1 VQVHQ
6 KRGSPA
12 WTGVSDMERKVLVV
26 EDDVESLRLYSNMLK
41 RGGYAPL
48 TASTGWEG
56 IDLAVKEHPGLI
68 LLDLRL
74 PDITGLTVLET
85 LHAAL
90 STKSIPIIVVS
101 AISKDD
107 DVIKAMQIGA
117 FDYVVKPI
125 AYEDMMRRV
134 ELVFASH
141 DREGEAE
148 QAPVLVIEDNAV
160 DGAAMVEQLT
170 GWGYQATWVK
180 TGREGIEQA
189 STGDFDVILIDGLL
203 PDVNGFEAVKEI
215 RASERLGTTPIVMLT
230 VLSGLVDKLKGYE
243 SGIDVFLTKPVS
255 WEELRVRMRSLTN
268 LRGMVKQRFELSE
281 VIGVITNAIELTE
294 STEPRHNQ
302 KVASISVMLGK
313 RLGVRGHGLWVL
325 ELAGSLHDVG
335 KLLIPRE
342 ILSKPGKLTPDEWTE
357 MKRHSEFGE
366 QIIKPVHGFD
376 EVAEI
381 VRHHHERMDGSGY
394 PDGLKGDE
402 VSLFVRIVGVADSY
416 EALTSDRAYRRAF
429 VRDTA
434 LKILREET
442 QAGRWDPAVVET
454 LAQSLDELD
463 NL

>member
-1 VQVHQ
+1 
-6 KRGSPA
+6 
-12 WTGVSDMERKVLVV
+12 MERKVLVV
-26 EDDVESLRLYSNMLK
+26 EDDVESLRLYSDMLK
-41 RGGYAPL
+41 RGGYAPI

-125 AYEDMMRRV
+125 TYEDMMRRV
-134 ELVFASH
+134 KLVFSSE
-141 DREGEAE
+141 DRQGEAE

-170 GWGYQATWVK
+170 GWGYQVTWVK

-189 STGDFDVILIDGLL
+189 STGDYDVILIDGLL

-302 KVASISVMLGK
+302 KVASISVLLGK

-335 KLLIPRE
+335 KLLIPRA
-342 ILSKPGKLTPDEWTE
+342 ILSKPGKLSPDEWTE
-357 MKRHSEFGE
+357 MKRHSEYGE
-366 QIIKPVHGFD
+366 QIIKPVHGFG
-376 EVAEI
+376 EVAQI

-402 VSLFVRIVGVADSY
+402 VPLCVRIVGVADSY
-416 EALTSDRAYRRAF
+416 EALTSDRAYRHAF
-429 VRDTA
+429 TRDVA
-434 LKILREET
+434 LKILREEM
-442 QAGRWDPAVVET
+442 QAGRWDPAVIET

>member
-1 VQVHQ
+1 
-6 KRGSPA
+6 
-12 WTGVSDMERKVLVV
+12 MERKVLVV
-26 EDDVESLRLYSNMLK
+26 EDDVESLRLYSDMLR
-41 RGGYAPL
+41 RGGYAPVA
-48 TASTGWEG
+48 ASTGWEG

-107 DVIKAMQIGA
+107 DVIKAMQMGA

-125 AYEDMMRRV
+125 TYEDMMRRV
-134 ELVFASH
+134 ELVFSSEDH
-141 DREGEAE
+141 QGEAG
-148 QAPVLVIEDNAV
+148 QAPVLVIEDNGV

-170 GWGYQATWVK
+170 GWGYHATWVR

-189 STGDFDVILIDGLL
+189 STGDYDVILIDGLL
-203 PDVNGFEAVKEI
+203 PDVNGFEAVKQI

-255 WEELRVRMRSLTN
+255 WEELRVRLRSLTK

-313 RLGVRGHGLWVL
+313 RIGVRGHGLWVL

-335 KLLIPRE
+335 KLLISRA
-342 ILSKPGKLTPDEWTE
+342 ILSKPGKLSPDEWTE
-357 MKRHSEFGE
+357 MKRHSEYGE
-366 QIIKPVHGFD
+366 RIIKPVHGFG

-381 VRHHHERMDGSGY
+381 VRHHHERIDGSGY

-416 EALTSDRAYRRAF
+416 EALTSDRAYRHAF
-429 VRDTA
+429 KRDVA

-442 QAGRWDPAVVET
+442 QAGRWDPTVIET

>member
-1 VQVHQ
+1 
-6 KRGSPA
+6 
-12 WTGVSDMERKVLVV
+12 
-26 EDDVESLRLYSNMLK
+26 
-41 RGGYAPL
+41 
-48 TASTGWEG
+48 
-56 IDLAVKEHPGLI
+56 
-68 LLDLRL
+68 
-74 PDITGLTVLET
+74 
-85 LHAAL
+85 
-90 STKSIPIIVVS
+90 
-101 AISKDD
+101 
-107 DVIKAMQIGA
+107 
-117 FDYVVKPI
+117 
-125 AYEDMMRRV
+125 
-134 ELVFASH
+134 
-141 DREGEAE
+141 
-148 QAPVLVIEDNAV
+148 
-160 DGAAMVEQLT
+160 MVEQLT

-189 STGDFDVILIDGLL
+189 STGDYDVILIDGLL

-268 LRGMVKQRFELSE
+268 LRGMVKQRYELSE

-302 KVASISVMLGK
+302 KVASISVLLGK

-335 KLLIPRE
+335 KLLIPRA
-342 ILSKPGKLTPDEWTE
+342 ILSKPGKLSPDEWTE
-357 MKRHSEFGE
+357 MKRHSEYGE
-366 QIIKPVHGFD
+366 QIIKPVHGFG
-376 EVAEI
+376 EVAQI

-402 VSLFVRIVGVADSY
+402 VPLCVRIVGVADSY
-416 EALTSDRAYRRAF
+416 EALTSDRAYRHAF
-429 VRDTA
+429 TRDVA
-434 LKILREET
+434 LKILREEM
-442 QAGRWDPAVVET
+442 QAGRWDPAVIET

>member
-1 VQVHQ
+1 
-6 KRGSPA
+6 
-12 WTGVSDMERKVLVV
+12 MERKVLVV
-26 EDDVESLRLYSNMLK
+26 EDDVESLRLYSDMLK
-41 RGGYAPL
+41 RGGYAPI

-125 AYEDMMRRV
+125 TYEDMMRRV
-134 ELVFASH
+134 KLVFSSE
-141 DREGEAE
+141 DRQGEAE

-189 STGDFDVILIDGLL
+189 STGDYDVILIDGLL

-268 LRGMVKQRFELSE
+268 LRGMVKQRYELSE

-302 KVASISVMLGK
+302 KVASISVLLGK

-335 KLLIPRE
+335 KLLIPRA
-342 ILSKPGKLTPDEWTE
+342 ILSKPGKLSPDEWTE
-357 MKRHSEFGE
+357 MKRHSEYGE
-366 QIIKPVHGFD
+366 QIIKPVHGFG
-376 EVAEI
+376 EVAQI

-402 VSLFVRIVGVADSY
+402 VPLCVRIVGVADSY
-416 EALTSDRAYRRAF
+416 EALTSDRAYRHAF
-429 VRDTA
+429 KRDVA

-442 QAGRWDPAVVET
+442 QAGRWDPTVIET

>member
-1 VQVHQ
+1 
-6 KRGSPA
+6 
-12 WTGVSDMERKVLVV
+12 MERKVLVV
-26 EDDVESLRLYSNMLK
+26 EDDVESLRLYSDMLK
-41 RGGYAPL
+41 RGGYAPI

-125 AYEDMMRRV
+125 TYEDMMRRV
-134 ELVFASH
+134 KLVFSSE
-141 DREGEAE
+141 DRQGEAE

-170 GWGYQATWVK
+170 GWGYQVTWVK

-189 STGDFDVILIDGLL
+189 STGDYDVILIDGLL

-255 WEELRVRMRSLTN
+255 WEELRVRLRSLTK

-302 KVASISVMLGK
+302 KVASISVLLGK

-335 KLLIPRE
+335 KLLIPRA
-342 ILSKPGKLTPDEWTE
+342 ILSKPGKLSPDEWTE
-357 MKRHSEFGE
+357 MKRHSEYGE
-366 QIIKPVHGFD
+366 QIIKPVHGFG
-376 EVAEI
+376 EVAQI

-402 VSLFVRIVGVADSY
+402 VPLCVRIVGVADSY
-416 EALTSDRAYRRAF
+416 EALTSDRAYRHAF
-429 VRDTA
+429 TRDVA
-434 LKILREET
+434 LKILREEM
-442 QAGRWDPAVVET
+442 QAGRWDPAVIET

>member
-1 VQVHQ
+1 
-6 KRGSPA
+6 
-12 WTGVSDMERKVLVV
+12 MERKVLVV
-26 EDDVESLRLYSNMLK
+26 EDDVESLRLYSDMLK
-41 RGGYAPL
+41 RGGYAPI

-125 AYEDMMRRV
+125 TYEDMMRRV
-134 ELVFASH
+134 KLVFSSE
-141 DREGEAE
+141 DRQGEAE

-170 GWGYQATWVK
+170 GWGYQVTWVK

-189 STGDFDVILIDGLL
+189 STGDYDVILIDGLL

-268 LRGMVKQRFELSE
+268 LRGMVKQRYELSE

-302 KVASISVMLGK
+302 KVASISVLLGK

-335 KLLIPRE
+335 KLLIPRA
-342 ILSKPGKLTPDEWTE
+342 ILSKPGKLSPDEWTE
-357 MKRHSEFGE
+357 MKRHSEYGE
-366 QIIKPVHGFD
+366 QIIKPVHGFG
-376 EVAEI
+376 EVAQI

-402 VSLFVRIVGVADSY
+402 VPLCVRIVGVADSY
-416 EALTSDRAYRRAF
+416 EALTSDRAYRHAF
-429 VRDTA
+429 TRDVA
-434 LKILREET
+434 LKILREEM
-442 QAGRWDPAVVET
+442 QAGRWDPAVIET

>member
-1 VQVHQ
+1 
-6 KRGSPA
+6 
-12 WTGVSDMERKVLVV
+12 
-26 EDDVESLRLYSNMLK
+26 
-41 RGGYAPL
+41 
-48 TASTGWEG
+48 
-56 IDLAVKEHPGLI
+56 
-68 LLDLRL
+68 
-74 PDITGLTVLET
+74 VLET

-125 AYEDMMRRV
+125 TYEDMMRRV

-170 GWGYQATWVK
+170 GWGYQATWVR

-189 STGDFDVILIDGLL
+189 STGDYDVILIDGLL

-255 WEELRVRMRSLTN
+255 WEELRVRLRSLTK

-335 KLLIPRE
+335 KLLIPRA
-342 ILSKPGKLTPDEWTE
+342 ILSKPGKLKSRRVDRDEAAQ
-357 MKRHSEFGE
+357 R
-366 QIIKPVHGFD
+366 
-376 EVAEI
+376 
-381 VRHHHERMDGSGY
+381 VRGTDHQTGAWLRRGR
-394 PDGLKGDE
+394 GDC
-402 VSLFVRIVGVADSY
+402 A
-416 EALTSDRAYRRAF
+416 TS
-429 VRDTA
+429 
-434 LKILREET
+434 
-442 QAGRWDPAVVET
+442 
-454 LAQSLDELD
+454 S
-463 NL
+463 

>member
-1 VQVHQ
+1 
-6 KRGSPA
+6 
-12 WTGVSDMERKVLVV
+12 MERKVLVV

-125 AYEDMMRRV
+125 TYEDMMRRV

-189 STGDFDVILIDGLL
+189 STGDFDVILIDG
-203 PDVNGFEAVKEI
+203 GE
-215 RASERLGTTPIVMLT
+215 T
-230 VLSGLVDKLKGYE
+230 LSGVT
-243 SGIDVFLTKPVS
+243 SG
-255 WEELRVRMRSLTN
+255 SLT
-268 LRGMVKQRFELSE
+268 
-281 VIGVITNAIELTE
+281 T
-294 STEPRHNQ
+294 
-302 KVASISVMLGK
+302 
-313 RLGVRGHGLWVL
+313 
-325 ELAGSLHDVG
+325 SL
-335 KLLIPRE
+335 
-342 ILSKPGKLTPDEWTE
+342 
-357 MKRHSEFGE
+357 
-366 QIIKPVHGFD
+366 
-376 EVAEI
+376 
-381 VRHHHERMDGSGY
+381 
-394 PDGLKGDE
+394 
-402 VSLFVRIVGVADSY
+402 
-416 EALTSDRAYRRAF
+416 
-429 VRDTA
+429 
-434 LKILREET
+434 
-442 QAGRWDPAVVET
+442 
-454 LAQSLDELD
+454 
-463 NL
+463 

>member
-1 VQVHQ
+1 
-6 KRGSPA
+6 
-12 WTGVSDMERKVLVV
+12 MERKVLVV
-26 EDDVESLRLYSNMLK
+26 EDDVESLRLYSDMLK
-41 RGGYAPL
+41 RGGYAPI

-125 AYEDMMRRV
+125 TYEDMMRRV
-134 ELVFASH
+134 KLVFSSE
-141 DREGEAE
+141 DRQGEAE

-170 GWGYQATWVK
+170 GWGYQATWVR

-189 STGDFDVILIDGLL
+189 STGDYDVILIDGLL

-255 WEELRVRMRSLTN
+255 WEELRVRLRSLTK

-335 KLLIPRE
+335 KLLISRA
-342 ILSKPGKLTPDEWTE
+342 ILSKPGKLSPDEWTE
-357 MKRHSEFGE
+357 MKRHSEYGE
-366 QIIKPVHGFD
+366 RIIKPVHGFG

-381 VRHHHERMDGSGY
+381 VRHHHERIDGSGY

-416 EALTSDRAYRRAF
+416 EALTSDRAYRHAF
-429 VRDTA
+429 KRDVA

-442 QAGRWDPAVVET
+442 QAGRWDPTVIET

>member
-1 VQVHQ
+1 
-6 KRGSPA
+6 
-12 WTGVSDMERKVLVV
+12 MERKVLVV
-26 EDDVESLRLYSNMLK
+26 EDDVESLRLYSDMLK
-41 RGGYAPL
+41 RGGYAPI

-125 AYEDMMRRV
+125 TYEDMMRRV
-134 ELVFASH
+134 KLVFSSE
-141 DREGEAE
+141 DRQGEAE

-170 GWGYQATWVK
+170 GWGYQATWVR

-189 STGDFDVILIDGLL
+189 STGDYDVILIDGLL

-255 WEELRVRMRSLTN
+255 WEELRVRLRSLTK

-335 KLLIPRE
+335 KLLIPRA
-342 ILSKPGKLTPDEWTE
+342 ILSKPGKLSPDEWTE
-357 MKRHSEFGE
+357 MKRHSEYGE
-366 QIIKPVHGFD
+366 QIIKPVHGFG

-416 EALTSDRAYRRAF
+416 EALTSDRAYRHAF
-429 VRDTA
+429 TRDVA

-442 QAGRWDPAVVET
+442 QAGRWDPAVIET